1 MPETKTSLLR
11 KIMPGVFVL
20 PQNGSKGY
28 GVVHFVQRP
37 NGNLILDPGFISDA
51 YDEIDALGG
60 VKAMLISD
68 RHFAGPATN
77 AIAEHF
83 GAKTY
88 CSQIEFDATK
98 HRKNDVHVDKV
109 LPFTRQTIE
118 SDITLIP
125 TPGHTDGQFSALVPL
140 GTKRVLFTSDFVWR
154 EKGKWRPGNL
164 SKKKSGKSFESL
176 RELNFDAVISWTSYS
191 ADEFVV
197 PIKSVDKTV
206 DEMIAA
212 CTKP

>member
-1 MPETKTSLLR
+1 MRSRSTSALR
-11 KIMPGVFVL
+11 
-20 PQNGSKGY
+20 
-28 GVVHFVQRP
+28 R
-37 NGNLILDPGFISDA
+37 
-51 YDEIDALGG
+51 
-60 VKAMLISD
+60 
-68 RHFAGPATN
+68 T
-77 AIAEHF
+77 
-83 GAKTY
+83 